1 LPEGTVF
8 DGEVTW
14 AIEEEGA
21 QSLEDVLYRRTRAA
35 LYSPEESIEL
45 VIPVADLMASHL
57 GWSADRRDQEVANMN
72 RLLAA
77 DLSFRA

>member
-1 LPEGTVF
+1 
-8 DGEVTW
+8 
-14 AIEEEGA
+14 
-21 QSLEDVLYRRTRAA
+21 
-35 LYSPEESIEL
+35 
-45 VIPVADLMASHL
+45 PVADLMASHL